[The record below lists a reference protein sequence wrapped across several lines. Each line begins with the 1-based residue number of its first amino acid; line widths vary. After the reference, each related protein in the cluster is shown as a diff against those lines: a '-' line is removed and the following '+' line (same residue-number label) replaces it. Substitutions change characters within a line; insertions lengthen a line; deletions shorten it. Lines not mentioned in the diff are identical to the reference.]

1 MQAPHPVVFC
11 LKRGRGDVV
20 VSHPSPAHCCREMPP
35 FGKEKNRPRV
45 YPAQAGPRLW
55 EKDRDGRKELRRK
68 ESFPKPSTQM
78 KGFGKNGKEG
88 LPVLRAYRYLVVLNQ
103 STKFSQKRM
112 RIWATSARVAPLVG
126 LRVVLLVPLM
136 RPSAL
141 AHCMAV
147 SAQELTPPTSV

>member
-35 FGKEKNRPRV
+35 FGKEKTVR
-45 YPAQAGPRLW
+45 AGIPHSWFPSLG
-55 EKDRDGRKELRRK
+55 DGQRRK
-68 ESFPKPSTQM
+68 KRTPKKEFFPKPFTQRE
-78 KGFGKNGKEG
+78 GFGKNGKEG